1 MTARHP
7 SSLKR
12 IASTMPGRRP
22 RGRDQ
27 RMIAAIGVLSG
38 TSHDGVKYRVR
49 RAAAR
54 QTWGEALERQWVPAA
69 VRFVLRCGGLPVDAP
84 ERSEPGVLC
93 TDVPAVLGR
102 RMGPVRSLMAWLSH
116 AIATFPN
123 AHFIGK
129 ADDDVYLHPPAI
141 IRLLESV
148 PVGMRKHAYLGY
160 HNWYHTLYEPGR
172 QFQFTTYS
180 PQRGYSNMA
189 ARRTGLAK
197 RCSVP
202 NVTCHGP
209 FPYACGPFFAIGRR
223 LVQALAANEG
233 IRAEMDSLSVL
244 PMPAKEFVVEDV
256 WLGSVLWR
264 HVGSRC
270 AVPPEHPYAD
280 LPPHH
285 RPNATC
291 RGRVSSGP
299 TRASH
304 RRAGYRSRC

>member
-1 MTARHP
+1 
-7 SSLKR
+7 
-12 IASTMPGRRP
+12 
-22 RGRDQ
+22 
-27 RMIAAIGVLSG
+27 MIAAIGVLSG

-304 RRAGYRSRC
+304 RAGYRSRC